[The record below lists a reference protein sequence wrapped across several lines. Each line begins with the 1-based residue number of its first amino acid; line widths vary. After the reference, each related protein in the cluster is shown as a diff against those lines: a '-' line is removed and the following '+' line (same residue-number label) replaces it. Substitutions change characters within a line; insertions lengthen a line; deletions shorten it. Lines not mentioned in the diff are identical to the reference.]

1 MVNIVVST
9 ARANV
14 FETFYDLLTSSLSLG
29 TVTAAFIDDT
39 PTFPQV
45 VINPASITI
54 RKLSIDRTA
63 KQYDG
68 TVEISIFAKQNAQID
83 SISDE
88 IHDDL
93 NTNESTLKG
102 YGLFLGDIEDSNE
115 DTVFYNSQKIHTK
128 SIRISFQLNL

>member
-1 MVNIVVST
+1 MVNIT
-9 ARANV
+9 LANARANI
-14 FETFYDLLTSSLSLG
+14 FETLYDSLTSSLSAG

-45 VINPASITI
+45 VINPASISI
-54 RKLSIDRTA
+54 KKLSLDRVA

-68 TVEISIFAKQNAQID
+68 FVEIEIFAKQNAQVD

-88 IHDDL
+88 IHSDL

-102 YGLFLGDIEDSNE
+102 FGLYLGDIEDSNE
-115 DTVFYNSQKIHTK
+115 ETVFYNNQKIHTK
-128 SIRISFQLNL
+128 AIKINFQLNL